1 MRKVR
6 FGLLVLLI
14 AGVIVLIVG
23 HSISTEEIIDSIEG
37 EKVVVTT
44 MTWDGK
50 EVIFDNLN
58 GPKYGQEFKESGKVR
73 LFYTGKLRIRQSVSY
88 EGKKMRAK
96 YNQTFSQSNGYD
108 IELSEDNR
116 NAVYT
121 LYATPH
127 WDVTRRNILFWKMIG
142 LKKKYLSFSYDEQRR
157 QSGSPLTLLDQ

>member
-37 EKVVVTT
+37 EKVAVTT

-58 GPKYGQEFKESGKVR
+58 GPKYGQELKEAGKVR
-73 LFYTGKLRIRQSVSY
+73 LFYTGKLRIRQNVSY

-96 YNQTFSQSNGYD
+96 YNETFNQSNSYD
-108 IELSEDNR
+108 IELIKEHNT
-116 NAVYT
+116 VYT

-157 QSGSPLTLLDQ
+157 QSGEPLFLLDQ